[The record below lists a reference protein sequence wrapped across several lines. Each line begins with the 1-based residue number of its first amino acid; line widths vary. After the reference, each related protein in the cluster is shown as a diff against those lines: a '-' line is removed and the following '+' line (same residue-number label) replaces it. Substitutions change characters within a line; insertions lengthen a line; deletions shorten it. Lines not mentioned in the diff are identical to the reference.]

1 MRWCWLILAISTVE
15 GILQTGLQLKIDEF
29 FESPGHTNN
38 WAVLVCTSRFWFN
51 YRHVANVLSLYHSI
65 KRLGIPDSNII
76 MMLAEDIPCNS
87 RNPKPGTVFNAPG
100 GVNLYGSDVEVDYRG
115 NEVTVE
121 NFIRVLTGRH
131 HESTS
136 RSRRL
141 LSDHQSNVL
150 VYLTGHGGDSFLK
163 FQDAQELTNVDLGY
177 AIQTMFEDNRYHE
190 MFVIVDT
197 CRSESM
203 YEYINSPRVLSTSSS
218 LTHEESYSYD
228 IDHEIG
234 VFVIDRYTH
243 FTLDFMNQNVKALNS
258 SASLKDYLDSCPL
271 AQCLSTVGVR
281 RDTYPKDPAKV
292 RVTDF
297 FGSARILHY
306 IQEDIVFDDAW
317 LVEPVTYQL

>member
-1 MRWCWLILAISTVE
+1 MRLLTTLLYLFCSSVAV
-15 GILQTGLQLKIDEF
+15 LQTGLQLKIDEF
-29 FESPGHTNN
+29 FEAPGHTNN

-51 YRHVANVLSLYHSI
+51 YRHVSNVLSLYHSI

-76 MMLAEDIPCNS
+76 VMLAEDVPCNP
-87 RNPKPGTVFNAPG
+87 RNPKPGTCFNAPG
-100 GVNLYGSDVEVDYRG
+100 GLNLYDWNIEVDYRG

-131 HESTS
+131 VESEP
-136 RSRRL
+136 RSRRM

-163 FQDAQELTNVDLGY
+163 FQDAQELTNFDLG
-177 AIQTMFEDNRYHE
+177 QTVQAMFEDNRYHE
-190 MFVIVDT
+190 MFVIADT

-203 YEYINSPRVLSTSSS
+203 YEYITAPRVLSTSSS

-228 IDHEIG
+228 LDYDVG

-243 FTLDFMNQNVKALNS
+243 FTLDFMNSQVQGLNS
-258 SASLKDYLDSCPL
+258 SASMQQYLDSCPKS
-271 AQCLSTVGVR
+271 QCLSTVGVKQ
-281 RDTYPKDPAKV
+281 DYYDKDPTRV

-297 FGSARILHY
+297 FGSARILSFFNEE
-306 IQEDIVFDDAW
+306 IDLESDW
-317 LVEPVTYQL
+317 